1 MEKLPF
7 VKLFT
12 DYRETID
19 DLTDTEAGRLLKAI
33 MHYAD
38 DAEEIK
44 LPGAERLVYGIV
56 RRQME
61 RDREAYSAKADRNRE
76 NGQKG
81 GRPRKPTE
89 TQKNPVGFSETQQ
102 NPQEPRKRQDKDKE
116 EEKDKEKDQEEEKY
130 SSSCAAASA
139 TPDESEVFFRLPT
152 VDGKEYPVTW
162 TDVDKAKQLYPAV
175 DIEQEIRNMYGW
187 LDGHQSNRKTWG
199 GMKRFINSWLAR
211 AQNNAH
217 VVQQKPQP
225 RQVVNAFAEYAERL
239 AREGAQ

>member
-1 MEKLPF
+1 MGIVYVKVFLDWREATKRLKDAEK
-7 VKLFT
+7 
-12 DYRETID
+12 
-19 DLTDTEAGRLLKAI
+19 GRLVDAMI
-33 MHYAD
+33 AYANGENPD
-38 DAEEIK
+38 SYLSGNEAFVFPMFQLQID
-44 LPGAERLVYGIV
+44 
-56 RRQME
+56 
-61 RDREAYSAKADRNRE
+61 RDRADLAAYAAKQSE
-76 NGQKG
+76 NGRKG
-81 GRPRKPTE
+81 GRPRKATDNSENPE
-89 TQKNPVGFSETQQ
+89 NPPVFSKTQKSKE
-102 NPQEPRKRQDKDKE
+102 KDKE
-116 EEKDKEKDQEEEKY
+116 EEKDKEKDQEEEKN